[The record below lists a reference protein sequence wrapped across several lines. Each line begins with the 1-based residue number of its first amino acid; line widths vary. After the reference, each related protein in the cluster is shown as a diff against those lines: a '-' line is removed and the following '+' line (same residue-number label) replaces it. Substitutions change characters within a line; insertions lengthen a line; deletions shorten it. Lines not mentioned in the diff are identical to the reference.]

1 MGVTTSPQ
9 LTPPAASRCGLA
21 RQPIV
26 DLAGDVQGYELLF
39 RGLANEP
46 FDGERATAT
55 VLVTAACDIGWGR
68 LGGILD
74 LYINV
79 DRLDMLERVLA
90 AAPTEHTVVELVE
103 TLPVDDELMARLQ
116 LLRAQGLRFALDD
129 FVEGSAAERLLGLVD
144 VVKLDVLAVPP
155 SEQLGLLVQR
165 LHQQGIA
172 VVAEKVED
180 EQVHQRCVEL
190 GFDLFQGYWYGRPV
204 TQTPMSISPT
214 RSVCLRLLGNL
225 AADQPDLDEVERLI
239 MSDAAL
245 VVRTLRMVNSA
256 AVASPRRIS
265 SVRQS
270 VVLIGPKVLIGWMA
284 LMLLADP
291 CQNPV
296 DLTEILVRARTCET
310 VARRDLPD
318 GAGEAFLCGL
328 IGGMCERLGADL
340 EVFLGELGATDRMRA
355 ALVHGAGPLG
365 RLVHDVDEHLESGG
379 GGVHLE
385 LAHLAALAWTNEL
398 ISLGG

>member
-1 MGVTTSPQ
+1 M
-9 LTPPAASRCGLA
+9 
-21 RQPIV
+21 
-26 DLAGDVQGYELLF
+26 LF

-55 VLVTAACDIGWGR
+55 VLVTAACDIGWHR
-68 LGGILD
+68 LGGSRD
-74 LYINV
+74 LFINV
-79 DRLDMLERVLA
+79 DRLDMLERVLD
-90 AAPTEHTVVELVE
+90 AAPAEQTVVELVE
-103 TLPVDDELMARLQ
+103 TLPVDEELMARLQ

-165 LHQQGIA
+165 LHQLDIA

-214 RSVCLRLLGNL
+214 QSVCLRLLGNL
-225 AADQPDLDEVERLI
+225 VADQPDLDEVERLI
-239 MSDAAL
+239 MSDVAL
-245 VVRTLRMVNSA
+245 VVRTLRMVNSV
-256 AVASPRRIS
+256 AVSSSWRVS
-265 SVRQS
+265 SVRQA
-270 VVLIGPKVLIGWMA
+270 VVLTGPKVLIGWIS
-284 LMLLADP
+284 LMLLAKP
-291 CQNPV
+291 GHCTV

-310 VARRDLPD
+310 AARRDLPD
-318 GAGEAFLCGL
+318 CAGEAFLCGV
-328 IGGMCERLGADL
+328 IDGMCERFGADL
-340 EVFLGELGATDRMRA
+340 ELLLTELGATERMRA
-355 ALVHGAGPLG
+355 ALVDNAGPLG
-365 RLVHDVDEHLESGG
+365 RLVHDVDEHLAGGG

-385 LAHLAALAWTNEL
+385 LAYLAALAWTNEL
-398 ISLGG
+398 ISLAS